1 MVSLVSFWNHK
12 HHPCPVTLSQ
22 GAAAGLPY
30 HTGSHLPAE
39 IGPWPTRRRSS
50 CATRSRTFCG
60 VQPTYPSHTQTAQG
74 RTASRPFNRIYTL
87 IPSALTC
94 WADWAGVW
102 SSLNF
107 AYLGHPNWSMY
118 CVSNPGFCSNPRFC
132 TKSSCGKHQMQEN
145 NSVGVISLS
154 LTKISRLLTSSCC
167 LMSKII
173 KSPETSIYNIH
184 PCPSTEPTSN
194 HVHVTGFFGVSQH
207 KSLRWSMLKWSSG
220 AVSSPRSPPCWRD
233 RRRCPWQRRGPA
245 GRSGYPPKQWQW
257 TAQDPH
263 NGSSKARIRATV
275 PSPQLSNIDQFTS
288 DLGVSLY
295 TCFVQVDDPESR
307 RC

>member
-39 IGPWPTRRRSS
+39 IGPWPPRRRSS

-154 LTKISRLLTSSCC
+154 LSQKSAVSSLRLAVLCQ
-167 LMSKII
+167 
-173 KSPETSIYNIH
+173 KSLNHQRHRSTTSI
-184 PCPSTEPTSN
+184 
-194 HVHVTGFFGVSQH
+194 HVPLQNRLQITFMSQAFLVFLNTKVSVEVC
-207 KSLRWSMLKWSSG
+207 WSG
-220 AVSSPRSPPCWRD
+220 AVE
-233 RRRCPWQRRGPA
+233 QFLHPA
-245 GRSGYPPKQWQW
+245 AHRVEGIEEDAHGKEEAQQEDQDIRQNNGNEQHRTRIMGHQKQ
-257 TAQDPH
+257 
-263 NGSSKARIRATV
+263 
-275 PSPQLSNIDQFTS
+275 
-288 DLGVSLY
+288 
-295 TCFVQVDDPESR
+295 E
-307 RC
+307 